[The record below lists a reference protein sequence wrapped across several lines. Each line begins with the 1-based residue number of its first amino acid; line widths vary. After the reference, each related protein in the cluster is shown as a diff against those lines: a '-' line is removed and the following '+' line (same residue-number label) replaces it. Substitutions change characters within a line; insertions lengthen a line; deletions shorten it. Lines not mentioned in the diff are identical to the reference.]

1 MGMAVRVAVMLAAA
15 GVAGLSVG
23 CKGGG
28 GTGRPAQAAGPAAG
42 SSLNAVDRS
51 RAREAAIG
59 VLLELTQSEDP
70 QVRAN
75 AIEGLLAA
83 PARLET
89 VLPGALADPNAGVR
103 AVAAMAVGK
112 ARMGGLVE
120 AVRPLA
126 KEESPF
132 VKAAALFALRRCG
145 DGANP
150 TALGAMVTG
159 DPSARVRAHAAYL
172 LGELGEKGTSAM
184 LREAAQLQVTRA
196 NAAEMKVLGV
206 QIAEALVKLGDE
218 SQIHTIRA
226 ALYPATAEELDATV
240 LAAQVLGGLQ
250 DRASEGQLRNLA
262 SMQDPAG
269 RSMPLEVRLAVVGA
283 LGSMGASA
291 PIDEA
296 VGLLGGGPEP
306 AQIQA
311 AWALGQVGSAG
322 AVAALEAAL
331 AAGPGA
337 TPERVRVATASG
349 LLRATGSR

>member
-1 MGMAVRVAVMLAAA
+1 MAVR
-15 GVAGLSVG
+15 
-23 CKGGG
+23 
-28 GTGRPAQAAGPAAG
+28 
-42 SSLNAVDRS
+42 
-51 RAREAAIG
+51 
-59 VLLELTQSEDP
+59 
-70 QVRAN
+70 
-75 AIEGLLAA
+75 
-83 PARLET
+83 
-89 VLPGALADPNAGVR
+89 
-103 AVAAMAVGK
+103 GK

-126 KEESPF
+126 REESPF

-150 TALGAMVTG
+150 TALGWMVTE

-296 VGLLGGGPEP
+296 VGLLGAGPEP
-306 AQIQA
+306 GADPGGMEG
-311 AWALGQVGSAG
+311 LGQVGSAG